1 MAACLIAGQ
10 GQLILALQHYE
21 SEAGEGEE
29 ASYPIVEKA
38 KAMQALVELVSG
50 LSWTFYEESCPVLQ
64 PIVYSTLKPFLDDDI
79 TQAAGILRLHF
90 HDCFV
95 LGCDASVLLDGSTS
109 GPSEQS
115 AIPNLT
121 LRAETFQIIDAIK
134 ANVEAVC
141 PNIVSCADIVALA
154 TRDSIAKGPYYP
166 VPLGRRDSLVFAN
179 TSTTLANLPPPN
191 ANVTSLM
198 NAFSA
203 KGLDLID
210 LVALSGGHTIGRAH
224 CPSFARR
231 LDPLDPNLDAEYA
244 STLTT
249 ICPTINS
256 TNSTNMD
263 TFSPNRFDN
272 KYYMGLL
279 KGYGLFTSDSS
290 LVLDERT
297 NATVQSFYSSNVIF
311 FEQFGLSMIK
321 MGQLDVLTGTEG
333 EIRTN
338 CSAINS
344 ASALMTTLQNLAED
358 LWIE

>member
-10 GQLILALQHYE
+10 GQLMALQQYE
-21 SEAGEGEE
+21 SEAAGEGEE
-29 ASYPIVEKA
+29 ASYRIVEKA
-38 KAMQALVELVSG
+38 KTLKTLAELVDG
-50 LSWTFYEESCPVLQ
+50 LSWSFYEESCPLLQ
-64 PIVYSTLKPFLDDDI
+64 SIVYSTLKPFLDDDI

-95 LGCDASVLLDGSTS
+95 QGCDASVLLDGSTS

-121 LRAETFQIIDAIK
+121 LRPEAFQIIDAIK
-134 ANVEAVC
+134 ANVEEVC

-154 TRDSIAKGPYYP
+154 TRDSVAKGPYYP
-166 VPLGRRDSLVFAN
+166 VPLGRRDSLAFAN
-179 TSTTLANLPPPN
+179 TSITLANLPPPF
-191 ANVTSLM
+191 ANVTGLM
-198 NAFSA
+198 NVFSS

-224 CPSFARR
+224 CPSFASR
-231 LDPLDPNLDAEYA
+231 LYPLDPTLDAEYA

-249 ICPTINS
+249 ICPTTNS

-272 KYYMGLL
+272 KYYMGLM

-290 LVLDERT
+290 LVLDART
-297 NATVQSFYSSNVIF
+297 NATVQSFYSSNIIF

-344 ASALMTTLQNLAED
+344 ASLMTTLQNLPED